1 MDPQPNEQL
10 FLKELCNLLIKGDF
24 HDSLAFFH
32 FPCVVMNNNEKYI
45 FNRELELKQWLM
57 NYCRRLSLADGEELE
72 FVVKKAVQMSP
83 KVKFSQLYLNGLLV
97 ESEVN
102 KIQLSFTLGTDEN
115 NALKIIVV
123 VIDDA

>member
-1 MDPQPNEQL
+1 MDPQPNEKQ
-10 FLKELCNLLIKGDF
+10 FLKDLCNLLIKGDF

-32 FPCVVMNNNEKYI
+32 YPCVVMNNNEKYI
-45 FNRELELKQWLM
+45 FNKELELKQWLM
-57 NYCRRLSLADGEELE
+57 NYCRRLSLADSEKLE
-72 FVVKKAVQMSP
+72 FDVKKSVQMSP
-83 KVKFSQLYLNGLLV
+83 KVKFSQLCLNGLLV

-102 KIQLSFTLGTDEN
+102 KIQLSFTLGTDQS

>member
-1 MDPQPNEQL
+1 MNSQPNEKQ
-10 FLKELCNLLIKGDF
+10 FLKELCNLLLNGDI
-24 HDSLAFFH
+24 HDSLTFFH

-45 FNRELELKQWLM
+45 FNRELELKQWLI
-57 NYCRRLSLADGEELE
+57 NYCRRLSLADDEELE

-102 KIQLSFTLGTDEN
+102 KIQLSFTLATDERD
-115 NALKIIVV
+115 ALKIIVV

>member
-1 MDPQPNEQL
+1 MDSQPNEKL
-10 FLKELCNLLIKGDF
+10 FLKELCDLLIKGDF
-24 HDSLAFFH
+24 HESLAFFH

-45 FNRELELKQWLM
+45 FNRELELKQWLIS
-57 NYCRRLSLADGEELE
+57 YCRRLSLADEDDLE

-83 KVKFSQLYLNGLLV
+83 KVKFSQLSLNGLLT
-97 ESEVN
+97 ESEEN

-123 VIDDA
+123 VIDNA